1 MTEAGFSFMRF
12 LVHSYLNHICL
23 KMKKSFFFLI
33 TCCVV
38 LTVANAQVDIIQN
51 IDARTIQNLDGRWH
65 YIIDPYETG
74 NNSFYKNM
82 EQQFKSDL
90 IEYDFAKSPTLNV
103 PGDWNSQN
111 DRLLFYEGTVWYEHD
126 FNVSLQ
132 QGKKYFLYFRSVNY
146 EAVVY
151 VNGQKAG
158 EHKGGFTPFQFN
170 VTALLHDGNNFVV
183 VKVNNTRRKGNVPTE
198 NFDWWNYGGIT
209 GDVVLAE
216 MPQTYI
222 SDYKIQLSKKDS
234 KDISG
239 FVKLEE
245 HQPGQKITV
254 GIPEAN
260 IRTTIVTNDSGYAVI
275 NIPAKNLHYWSPEH
289 PILYDVFIESADD
302 TVKEKIGFRTI
313 ETKGKDILLNGKSIF
328 LRGICMHDEDPFI
341 PGRPRNIPECRMML
355 LWAKELNCN
364 FIRMAHYPH
373 NESEARLSDSL
384 GILLWEEVPVYW
396 SIDWENPSTYDIAQQ
411 QLSELV
417 ARDKNR
423 SSVII
428 WSIGNETPAT
438 DAREKF
444 MEKLADHAH
453 SLDNTRLV
461 SAALLGHINND
472 TFHLDDRLGKKLDVV
487 SFNEYIGW
495 YVGLPN
501 EMSKYKFKI
510 DYDKPIII
518 TETGGGALAGFHA
531 DEATRFSEE
540 FQETIYKNQVK
551 FFADIDGLRGT
562 TPWILVDFRS
572 PKRLNPTYQD
582 YWNRKGLISETGQ
595 KKKAFYVLKAF
606 YDEMEK
612 KYSGK

>member
-1 MTEAGFSFMRF
+1 
-12 LVHSYLNHICL
+12 
-23 KMKKSFFFLI
+23 MKKSFFFLI

-38 LTVANAQVDIIQN
+38 LTVAKAQVDIIQN

-90 IEYDFAKSPTLNV
+90 IEYDFAESPTLNV

-111 DRLLFYEGTVWYEHD
+111 DQLLFYEGTVWYEHD
-126 FNVSLQ
+126 LNVSLQ
-132 QGKKYFLYFRSVNY
+132 QGKKYFLYFKAANY

-170 VTALLHDGNNFVV
+170 VTMLLHDGNNFVV
-183 VKVNNTRRKGNVPTE
+183 VKVNNTRRKGSVPTE

-209 GDVVLAE
+209 GDVALAV
-216 MPQTYI
+216 MPQIYI
-222 SDYKIQLSKKDS
+222 SDYKIQLSKRDNKN
-234 KDISG
+234 ING
-239 FVKLEE
+239 FVQLEGY
-245 HQPGQKITV
+245 QPGQKITV
-254 GIPEAN
+254 RIPEAN

-275 NIPAKNLHYWSPEH
+275 NIPAKNLHYWSPKH
-289 PILYDVFIESADD
+289 PILYDVFIESAND

-341 PGRPRNIPECRMML
+341 PGRPRNIAECRMLL

-364 FIRMAHYPH
+364 FIRLAHYPH

-444 MEKLADHAH
+444 MEKLADH
-453 SLDNTRLV
+453 
-461 SAALLGHINND
+461 
-472 TFHLDDRLGKKLDVV
+472 
-487 SFNEYIGW
+487 
-495 YVGLPN
+495 
-501 EMSKYKFKI
+501 
-510 DYDKPIII
+510 
-518 TETGGGALAGFHA
+518 
-531 DEATRFSEE
+531 
-540 FQETIYKNQVK
+540 
-551 FFADIDGLRGT
+551 
-562 TPWILVDFRS
+562 
-572 PKRLNPTYQD
+572 
-582 YWNRKGLISETGQ
+582 
-595 KKKAFYVLKAF
+595 
-606 YDEMEK
+606 
-612 KYSGK
+612 

>member
-1 MTEAGFSFMRF
+1 M
-12 LVHSYLNHICL
+12 
-23 KMKKSFFFLI
+23 
-33 TCCVV
+33 
-38 LTVANAQVDIIQN
+38 
-51 IDARTIQNLDGRWH
+51 
-65 YIIDPYETG
+65 
-74 NNSFYKNM
+74 
-82 EQQFKSDL
+82 
-90 IEYDFAKSPTLNV
+90 
-103 PGDWNSQN
+103 
-111 DRLLFYEGTVWYEHD
+111 
-126 FNVSLQ
+126 
-132 QGKKYFLYFRSVNY
+132 
-146 EAVVY
+146 
-151 VNGQKAG
+151 
-158 EHKGGFTPFQFN
+158 
-170 VTALLHDGNNFVV
+170 
-183 VKVNNTRRKGNVPTE
+183 
-198 NFDWWNYGGIT
+198 
-209 GDVVLAE
+209 
-216 MPQTYI
+216 
-222 SDYKIQLSKKDS
+222 
-234 KDISG
+234 
-239 FVKLEE
+239 
-245 HQPGQKITV
+245 

-260 IRTTIVTNDSGYAVI
+260 IRTTIVTNDSGYAAI
-275 NIPAKNLHYWSPEH
+275 NIPVKNLHYWSPED
-289 PILYDVFIESADD
+289 PKLYNVFIAAAND

-341 PGRPRNIPECRMML
+341 AGRPRNIAECRMML

-373 NESEARLSDSL
+373 NESEARLADSL
-384 GILLWEEVPVYW
+384 GIMLWEEVPVYW
-396 SIDWENPSTYDIAQQ
+396 SIDWENPSTYNIAQQ

-423 SSVII
+423 SSVIV

-438 DAREKF
+438 DARERF

-453 SLDNTRLV
+453 LLDNTRLV

-472 TFHLDDRLGKKLDVV
+472 TFHLDDPLGKKLDIV

-501 EMSKYKFKI
+501 EMAKYKFKI

-531 DEATRFSEE
+531 DDGTRFSEE
-540 FQETIYKNQVK
+540 FQEAIYKGQVK
-551 FFADIDGLRGT
+551 LFAGIDGLRGT
-562 TPWILVDFRS
+562 TPWILADFRS

-612 KYSGK
+612 KYSNK

>member
-1 MTEAGFSFMRF
+1 
-12 LVHSYLNHICL
+12 
-23 KMKKSFFFLI
+23 MKKYFLFLI
-33 TCCVV
+33 TCCAVFF
-38 LTVANAQVDIIQN
+38 TATAQVDILQN
-51 IDARTIQNLDGRWH
+51 IDARNIQNLDGRWH

-74 NNSFYKNM
+74 NNSFYKNR
-82 EQQFKSDL
+82 EQQSKSDL

-103 PGDWNSQN
+103 PGDWNSQ
-111 DRLLFYEGTVWYEHD
+111 DDQLLFYEGTIWYEHD
-126 FNVSLQ
+126 FNVAFHP
-132 QGKKYFLYFRSVNY
+132 GKKYFLYFKSVNY
-146 EAVVY
+146 EATVY

-158 EHKGGFTPFQFN
+158 EHKGGFTPFQFD
-170 VTALLHDGNNFVV
+170 VTSLLHDGNNFVV
-183 VKVNNTRRKGNVPTE
+183 VKANNTRRKENVPTE

-209 GDVVLAE
+209 GNVALAE
-216 MPQTYI
+216 ISGTFI
-222 SDYKIQLSKKDS
+222 SDYKIQLAKSDNKH
-234 KDISG
+234 ISG
-239 FVKLEE
+239 FVQLKG
-245 HQPGQKITV
+245 QQAGQKITV

-260 IRTTIVTNDSGYAVI
+260 INTIIVTNDSGYADI
-275 NIPAKNLHYWSPEH
+275 NIAVKNLHYWSPED
-289 PILYDVFIESADD
+289 PRLYNVVIKSADD
-302 TVKEKIGFRTI
+302 SVKEKIGFRTI

-341 PGRPRNIPECRMML
+341 PGRPRNASECRMML

-364 FIRMAHYPH
+364 FIRLAHYPH
-373 NESEARLSDSL
+373 NESEARLADSL
-384 GILLWEEVPVYW
+384 GIMLWEEVPVYW
-396 SIDWENPSTYDIAQQ
+396 SIDWDNPATYDIAQQ
-411 QLSELV
+411 QLSELI

-423 SSVII
+423 AGVIV

-438 DAREKF
+438 DSREKF

-453 SLDNTRLV
+453 LLDNTRLV

-472 TFHLDDRLGKKLDVV
+472 TFHLDDPLGKKLDVV

-495 YVGLPN
+495 YVGLPD
-501 EMSKYKFKI
+501 EMGKYNFKI

-531 DEATRFSEE
+531 DDSTRFSEE
-540 FQETIYKNQVK
+540 FQEEIYKNQVK
-551 FFADIDGLRGT
+551 LFARIDGLRGT

-612 KYSGK
+612 KYSNK

>member
-1 MTEAGFSFMRF
+1 
-12 LVHSYLNHICL
+12 
-23 KMKKSFFFLI
+23 MKKSFFFLI
-33 TCCVV
+33 TCC
-38 LTVANAQVDIIQN
+38 LIRSVANGQVDIIQN

-74 NNSFYKNM
+74 NNSFYKNR
-82 EQQFKSDL
+82 EQQSKSDL
-90 IEYDFAKSPTLNV
+90 IEYDFAESPTLNV

-111 DRLLFYEGTVWYEHD
+111 DQLLFYEGTVWYEHD
-126 FNVSLQ
+126 LNVTLQ
-132 QGKKYFLYFRSVNY
+132 QGKKYFIYFKAVNY

-170 VTALLHDGNNFVV
+170 VTMLLHDGNNFVV
-183 VKVNNTRRKGNVPTE
+183 VKVNNTRRKGSVPTE

-209 GDVVLAE
+209 GDVALAV
-216 MPQTYI
+216 MPQIYI
-222 SDYKIQLSKKDS
+222 SDYKIQLSKRDNKN
-234 KDISG
+234 ING
-239 FVKLEE
+239 FVQLEGY
-245 HQPGQKITV
+245 QPGQKITV
-254 GIPEAN
+254 RIPEAN

-289 PILYDVFIESADD
+289 PILYDVFIESAND

-328 LRGICMHDEDPFI
+328 LRGICMHDEDPFV
-341 PGRPRNIPECRMML
+341 PGRPRNIAECRMML

-518 TETGGGALAGFHA
+518 TETGGGALAGFHG

-540 FQETIYKNQVK
+540 FQEAIYKNQVK
-551 FFADIDGLRGT
+551 LFADIDGLRGT

-572 PKRLNPTYQD
+572 PKRLNPAYQD

-606 YDEMEK
+606 YNEMEK
-612 KYSGK
+612 KYSDK

>member
-1 MTEAGFSFMRF
+1 M
-12 LVHSYLNHICL
+12 C
-23 KMKKSFFFLI
+23 FFFLI
-33 TCCVV
+33 TCCV
-38 LTVANAQVDIIQN
+38 AFSAASAQVDVIQN
-51 IDARTIQNLDGRWH
+51 IDSRNTQNLDGRWH

-74 NNSFYKNM
+74 SNNFYKNK
-82 EQQFKSDL
+82 EQQSKSDL

-111 DRLLFYEGTVWYEHD
+111 DQLLFYEGTVWYEHD
-126 FNVSLQ
+126 FNISLQ
-132 QGKKYFLYFRSVNY
+132 QGKKYFLYFKSVNY

-158 EHKGGFTPFQFN
+158 EHKGGFTPFQFD
-170 VTALLHDGNNFVV
+170 VTSLLHDGNNFVV
-183 VKVNNTRRKGNVPTE
+183 VKANNTRRKENVPTE

-209 GDVVLAE
+209 GNVLLAE
-216 MPQTYI
+216 MPETYI
-222 SDYKIQLSKKDS
+222 SDYKIQLSNVDTKSIK
-234 KDISG
+234 G
-239 FVKLEE
+239 FVQVKGQ
-245 HQPGQKITV
+245 QPAERITV
-254 GIPEAN
+254 RIPEAN
-260 IRTTIVTNDSGYAVI
+260 IRTTIVTNDSGYAAI
-275 NIPAKNLHYWSPEH
+275 NIPVKNLHYWSPQD
-289 PILYDVFIESADD
+289 PKLYNVSIAGAND

-341 PGRPRNIPECRMML
+341 PGRPRNMAECRMML

-373 NESEARLSDSL
+373 NESEARLADSL
-384 GILLWEEVPVYW
+384 GIMLWEEVPVYW
-396 SIDWENPSTYDIAQQ
+396 SIDWENPSTYDMAQQ

-438 DAREKF
+438 AAREKF
-444 MEKLADHAH
+444 MEKLADDAH
-453 SLDNTRLV
+453 NLDNTRLV
-461 SAALLGHINND
+461 SAALLGHINSD
-472 TFHLDDRLGKKLDVV
+472 TFHLDDPLGKKLDVV

-501 EMSKYKFKI
+501 EMGKYKFKI

-540 FQETIYKNQVK
+540 FQEAIYKGQVK
-551 FFADIDGLRGT
+551 LFADIDGLRGT
-562 TPWILVDFRS
+562 TPWILIDFRS
-572 PKRLNPTYQD
+572 PKRLNPTFQD

-606 YDEMEK
+606 YDDMEK
-612 KYSGK
+612 KYSNK

>member
-1 MTEAGFSFMRF
+1 
-12 LVHSYLNHICL
+12 
-23 KMKKSFFFLI
+23 MKKSFFFLI
-33 TCCVV
+33 TCC
-38 LTVANAQVDIIQN
+38 LIRSVANGQVDIIQN

-111 DRLLFYEGTVWYEHD
+111 DKLLFYEGTVWYEHD

-132 QGKKYFLYFRSVNY
+132 QGKKYFLYFKAANY

-170 VTALLHDGNNFVV
+170 VTMLLHDGNNFVV
-183 VKVNNTRRKGNVPTE
+183 VKVNNTRRKGSVPTE

-209 GDVVLAE
+209 GDVVLAV
-216 MPQTYI
+216 MPQIYI
-222 SDYKIQLSKKDS
+222 SDYKIQLSKRDNKN
-234 KDISG
+234 ING
-239 FVKLEE
+239 FVQLEG

-254 GIPEAN
+254 RIPEAN

-289 PILYDVFIESADD
+289 PILYDVFIESAND

-341 PGRPRNIPECRMML
+341 PGRPRNIAECRMML

-518 TETGGGALAGFHA
+518 TETGGGALAGFHG

-551 FFADIDGLRGT
+551 LFADIDGLRGT

-572 PKRLNPTYQD
+572 PKRLNPAYQD

-606 YDEMEK
+606 YNEMEK
-612 KYSGK
+612 KYSDK